1 MLFASPWHL
10 SCQETD
16 KIRVVFDCSSKYQGI
31 SLNEVLLHEPDLTNN
46 LFGVLMRFSLGDI
59 ECMFYQVN
67 VLNDDC
73 DCLRFIWW
81 PGEKLDAAPV
91 TYRMNVHLFG
101 ATSSPSCANFAL
113 LQCVEDNREYFDPVT
128 CKAVENNFYVDD
140 FLLSVPTV

>member
-1 MLFASPWHL
+1 
-10 SCQETD
+10 
-16 KIRVVFDCSSKYQGI
+16 
-31 SLNEVLLHEPDLTNN
+31 
-46 LFGVLMRFSLGDI
+46 MRFSLDQVAIMGDI

-128 CKAVENNFYVDD
+128 CKAVENNLYVDD
-140 FLLSVPTV
+140 FFVVSSHSVRSYFDGPTCHVHVQPWRFPSY